1 MSNKLRLL
9 AVVGALLLLPSV
21 ATVVSPDSVF
31 ASSVMAAEEK
41 KVPKY
46 KDVKT
51 RKRASVGKSCAKA
64 LDKLQGEKGPITLA
78 TAADEKTDVSGL
90 WTEAKNMLNNIESRE
105 KLCSSPYELTR
116 VWNLLA
122 YVSYSLDDLPSA
134 IRYYKRIVES
144 EGAEEEFRL
153 DTRLTLG
160 QFYAA
165 TEQYGLAIRQFELW
179 AEKAFI
185 IGAQQ
190 RLMMAQLYSILE
202 RKDEALKMADIGI
215 SEAEAKGEI
224 PKQGFWQL
232 QVPIYYDRD
241 NLEKVTSLL
250 EKLVKHYP
258 KWTYWKQL
266 GGMYG
271 SKERDIDQ
279 LVAYDVVYLNGEL
292 SSETDVMSMAYMYL
306 GAEVP
311 FRAAKIIEKGMK
323 DEIIEKSAKNLEVL
337 GQAWLQ
343 AQNLPRALKA
353 FEGASKLS
361 DTGELQYRIA
371 SIYLDLGQDKK
382 AYRASVK
389 AEKKGVGKNTAS
401 NYNKMGSAL
410 INLHCYKDAVKVFN
424 KAVKAAE
431 TKKKKRFP
439 KQWIKFANYEGD
451 RLQRLRDVGAT
462 VPSCSKA

>member
-9 AVVGALLLLPSV
+9 AVVGALLFLPSV

-31 ASSVMAAEEK
+31 ASSVVAAEEK

-122 YVSYSLDDLPSA
+122 YVSYSLDDLPGA

-185 IGAQQ
+185 IGSQQ

-215 SEAEAKGEI
+215 SEAEAKGEV

-323 DEIIEKSAKNLEVL
+323 DEIIEISAKNLEVL
-337 GQAWLQ
+337 GTAWYQSKDLDN
-343 AQNLPRALKA
+343 AVKAL
-353 FEGASKLS
+353 EDASKES
-361 DTGELQYRIA
+361 DTGNLQARLA
-371 SIYLDLGQDKK
+371 GIYLDLGRDKEAYK
-382 AYRASVK
+382 AATRA
-389 AEKKGVGKNTAS
+389 AKKGGVKRPES
-401 NYNKMGSAL
+401 NYLVMGNAL
-410 INLHCYKDAVKVFN
+410 VNLHCYKDAVGAFKKSIKEAKDEKN
-424 KAVKAAE
+424 K
-431 TKKKKRFP
+431 RYP
-439 KQWIKFANYEGD
+439 RQWIRYADTEGD
-451 RLQRLRDVGAT
+451 RLQKLRDVGAT
-462 VPSCSKA
+462 VPGCSKG